1 MRLIVNLLAALIVFT
16 ISCGPEKAAEQS
28 ASDPVSVVRI
38 RQGEKI
44 GGECRFAEDISQYP
58 VTPWPPSENCF
69 EAVTIGP
76 IQRDALEQMKRD
88 RPLFWENS
96 YPWQQA
102 LVGEWMDGECR
113 FTSPAV
119 QAYLEFSEPASTDME
134 NCVMIVDVGPATEKE
149 IEAVQLHGSV
159 SSETAVPAPSV
170 PARGQ

>member
-96 YPWQQA
+96 YPWQQV
-102 LVGEWMDGECR
+102 LPGEWIDGECK
-113 FTSPAV
+113 FTGPVFKVFEEISETLSTDWITCLRTIEMGPVTQKQVEEIERLGTTERSTAIPAPAV
-119 QAYLEFSEPASTDME
+119 PVLD
-134 NCVMIVDVGPATEKE
+134 
-149 IEAVQLHGSV
+149 
-159 SSETAVPAPSV
+159 
-170 PARGQ
+170 

>member
-1 MRLIVNLLAALIVFT
+1 M
-16 ISCGPEKAAEQS
+16 
-28 ASDPVSVVRI
+28 
-38 RQGEKI
+38 I
-44 GGECRFAEDISQYP
+44 GGECRFREDIFGYP
-58 VTPWPPSENCF
+58 ATYFPASEDCLQ
-69 EAVTIGP
+69 AVRIGP
-76 IQRDALEQMKRD
+76 IYPRELEQMKQD
-88 RPLFWENS
+88 VPLFFENS
-96 YPWQQA
+96 LPFQQA
-102 LVGEWMDGECR
+102 LVGEWIDGECR